1 VAATSTF
8 LKPSRFSDEHKI
20 HGVILMEAKRSTA
33 MKVAIVN
40 DKGSVAF
47 TCPKCGE
54 IEIVRS
60 RYERENAVKYTCE
73 KCGFTGP
80 N

>member
-1 VAATSTF
+1 
-8 LKPSRFSDEHKI
+8 
-20 HGVILMEAKRSTA
+20 MEAKRSTA